1 MPICLDSTSNI
12 LAYEGTLK
20 RFFKSCPK
28 PDGWFGCFFTPTGS
42 ATDIMIKGNYPK
54 YQLNELREG
63 NRFNV
68 ILQETSDANIYQIKA
83 ISLVPSVKHLATML
97 KNIKGIGSSTVN
109 KIVDAFGEN
118 ALDVIKNDSSRLSD
132 IGISDKKVKLIVSSL
147 SSDVNIMRMKVLEL
161 APNLSMSV
169 VDELLC
175 NSGSSDKERFDKLLD
190 EIKNKPYKLFIDYSC
205 VSFKMA
211 DEIALSAGFD
221 ITCDERIA
229 AAMYYVMKYDFR
241 AKVYIDSVNDKQ
253 AFVNNVCVLLG
264 KSRAGYVNRSFV
276 EARMDVILAS
286 DFAKVNN
293 LIMHKTMIY
302 EYHKFTTEIDVANR
316 IKSLLNGYLLVDVDD
331 KQLDSLIDL
340 YERKSGQQLD
350 SYQRE
355 AVKIPFKNRLSTIT
369 GGPGRGKSSVAKCII
384 FIWEYL
390 THHSASYMPVQ
401 LCAPTGK
408 ACNRLS
414 EATCRTNVK
423 TAARFNCMYDWATHH
438 TNLKKAQSFLKETTN
453 NLVIVDESSMI
464 GLDTARDL
472 LEVFA
477 DCHIVFMGDTEQLPS
492 IEYGQ
497 FFKDL
502 YDSPKVPTATLV
514 INHRSTGVIVTG
526 ADMINAGTHIEFT
539 PLQNDDTY
547 TFYNTD
553 AFNGQVDNISKLNA
567 DWIVEKYVSCVYD
580 QDFDKMRD
588 NMMKT
593 CILSPSSKNED
604 GVSSLNKTL
613 QERLNPTGQKIDSL
627 AYVAKNLNVYIIPK
641 VHDRVIFTR
650 NDPEM
655 EYYNT
660 ITHEFG
666 LGISNGDC
674 GVIDK
679 YYTTADNEEYVK
691 ILMDDGRMFEVLTS
705 ECEQSLELAYA
716 MTIHKAQGSE
726 YDTVIIAV
734 QHYLRGLNSD
744 FATINLMY
752 TAITRAKNHCIMYGS
767 MMAMNHCIDTK
778 LPPRNSRLVEL
789 IAA

>member
-1 MPICLDSTSNI
+1 MPICLDNTSNI
-12 LAYEGTLK
+12 LAYEGTLTK
-20 RFFKSCPK
+20 LFKSCPK

-42 ATDIMIKGNYPK
+42 SNSIKMTGVYPK
-54 YQLNELREG
+54 YQLNELMEG
-63 NRFNV
+63 NKFNV
-68 ILQETSDANIYQIKA
+68 ILQEVSGTDSYQIKA

-109 KIVDAFGEN
+109 KIVDSFGEN

-147 SSDVNIMRMKVLEL
+147 SSDLNIMRMRVLEL
-161 APNLSMSV
+161 APNLSMTV

-175 NSGSSDKERFDKLLD
+175 NSGSSDKERFDELLD
-190 EIKNKPYKLFIDYSC
+190 KIKNKPYKLFIDYSC

-211 DEIALSAGFD
+211 DEIALSAGFST
-221 ITCDERIA
+221 TCDERIA

-253 AFVNNVCVLLG
+253 SFVTNVVALLG

-293 LIMHKTMIY
+293 LITHKTMIY
-302 EYHKFTTEIDVANR
+302 EYHKFTTEISVANS
-316 IKSLLNGYLLVDVDD
+316 IKSLLNGYLLIDVNDAE
-331 KQLDSLIDL
+331 LNRLIDL
-340 YERKSGQQLD
+340 YEKRSGQKLD
-350 SYQRE
+350 VYQKE
-355 AVKIPFKNRLSTIT
+355 AVKMPFKHRLSVIT

-414 EATCRTNVK
+414 EATGRTNVK
-423 TAARFNCMYDWATHH
+423 TAARFNCMYDWATSHNN
-438 TNLKKAQSFLKETTN
+438 TKKARDFLKETSY
-453 NLVIVDESSMI
+453 NLVIIDESSMI
-464 GLDTARDL
+464 GLDTANDL

-477 DCHIVFMGDTEQLPS
+477 DCHVVFMGDTEQLPS

-502 YDSPKVPTATLV
+502 NDSPKVPTATLV

-539 PLQNDDTY
+539 PLQNDDSY
-547 TFYNTD
+547 SFYSID
-553 AFNGQVDNISKLNA
+553 PFIGAVENIAALNA
-567 DWIVEKYVSCVYD
+567 DWIIDKYMGFVYD
-580 QDFDKMRD
+580 PDFNKMRA
-588 NMMKT
+588 NMLKT
-593 CILSPSSKNED
+593 CILSPSSKFED
-604 GVSSLNKTL
+604 GVSILNKTL
-613 QERLNPTGQKIDSL
+613 QEKLNPNGQKIDAL
-627 AYVAKNLNVYIIPK
+627 AYVAKGLNSYIVPK

-660 ITHEFG
+660 VTNEFG

-691 ILMDDGRMFEVLTS
+691 ILMDDGRLFDVLTS

-734 QHYLRGLNSD
+734 QHYLGVKKSD
-744 FATINLMY
+744 FATVNLMY
-752 TAITRAKNHCIMYGS
+752 TAITRAKNRCIMYGS
-767 MMAMNHCIDTK
+767 MAAMNRCIDSK
-778 LPPRNSRLVEL
+778 LEPRNSRLVEL